1 MNIPLV
7 EGKEWVVHR
16 LRSVFDPWSNAH
28 NFLELISFAAIP
40 TDNSTRCWM
49 KWSGMCAYTRR
60 QEKTFSYRTASVTC
74 ALPAIGFQLI
84 HQQRG
89 WVNVQTG
96 CVTAPLSKVQKK

>member
-1 MNIPLV
+1 
-7 EGKEWVVHR
+7 
-16 LRSVFDPWSNAH
+16 
-28 NFLELISFAAIP
+28 
-40 TDNSTRCWM
+40 M

-84 HQQRG
+84 HQQIG

-96 CVTAPLSKVQKK
+96 CVTAPLSKVQKSRGLPYILKRVLVLGAFSISQFLVLSREQQLTM